1 MVTLDVDVVLEKL
14 AVPAEVA
21 VTVIVTDPAAT
32 ALTTPV
38 GETVAMAGFDEL

>member
-1 MVTLDVDVVLEKL
+1 VTFDVTVVFEKL

-38 GETVAMAGFDEL
+38 GETVAMAGFDVL